1 MVWYLFWCQV
11 LMTHQKT
18 AHTGCYTVIIW
29 FATSSGVSWA
39 VTTHWTTAH
48 KVIHCHYLVCHFLW
62 CQLGSNDT
70 LDNCTHTFA
79 LQAKI
84 LYPFAF
90 TFLALKRTLVFIFFL
105 RFYRKYSYIH
115 NYAVTELSRDLDWW
129 FLADMRASPC
139 AVIVMSCCV

>member
-1 MVWYLFWCQV
+1 MVWYRLSLAVMTNQRTTQIVIDYKYRYGLVPLLVSSINDTPEDCTHRV
-11 LMTHQKT
+11 L
-18 AHTGCYTVIIW
+18 
-29 FATSSGVSWA
+29 
-39 VTTHWTTAH
+39 
-48 KVIHCHYLVCHFLW
+48 HCHYLVCHLLW